1 MFKGNDWGMTLVLN
15 HNQIGKYKQLFWD
28 CLEKEDRQGTHL
40 YITEFTGKKSLKKYI
55 PPYNTI
61 LTILQPKYL
70 KKNLDLWLH
79 CLICE
84 WNLSTFFQ
92 TIFKKRT
99 HDSYDKNSGRNFH
112 IF

>member
-40 YITEFTGKKSLKKYI
+40 YITEFTGEKSLKKYI
-55 PPYNTI
+55 PHYNTI

-70 KKNLDLWLH
+70 
-79 CLICE
+79 
-84 WNLSTFFQ
+84 
-92 TIFKKRT
+92 
-99 HDSYDKNSGRNFH
+99 
-112 IF
+112 